1 MKKQEAPQTR
11 RSRGGIPGVQ
21 AGEHVNDL
29 RFDGRVALV
38 TGAGRALGR
47 AHAML
52 LAERGAKVV
61 VNDLGGSPEGIGN
74 DSSPADSVVREITDL
89 GGEAIANADSVADP
103 AGAQAMVA
111 AAVERFGRL
120 DIVINNA
127 GILTVDPFPDVDLD
141 VYQRHLSVH
150 LVGSFNVT
158 KAAWPHFVQQGHG
171 RVLFTVSGGMLG
183 SAGVVSYASGK
194 GGLIGLMRTLAQ
206 VGEPRGITVNSFCPS
221 AFSRLVGNPAIRQ
234 RAGLA
239 AGAEQVARGR
249 GTPEE
254 VVPPAIFLVHESC
267 TVTNEIVA
275 STGTNVSRLFLASTR
290 GYTGAGITPETVRDN
305 WQTVC
310 DEAGYFVPRS
320 TAEYKAITAE
330 LSLNAEP

>member
-1 MKKQEAPQTR
+1 MCTYRVGR
-11 RSRGGIPGVQ
+11 RAGWDRRGWRDAAYRRARNESRLASFR
-21 AGEHVNDL
+21 AGS
-29 RFDGRVALV
+29 RP
-38 TGAGRALGR
+38 RALHG
-47 AHAML
+47 
-52 LAERGAKVV
+52 
-61 VNDLGGSPEGIGN
+61 
-74 DSSPADSVVREITDL
+74 VR
-89 GGEAIANADSVADP
+89 
-103 AGAQAMVA
+103 
-111 AAVERFGRL
+111 
-120 DIVINNA
+120 
-127 GILTVDPFPDVDLD
+127 
-141 VYQRHLSVH
+141 
-150 LVGSFNVT
+150 
-158 KAAWPHFVQQGHG
+158 
-171 RVLFTVSGGMLG
+171 GMLG

-206 VGEPRGITVNSFCPS
+206 VGEPHGITVNSFCPS

-290 GYTGAGITPETVRDN
+290 GYTGAGITPETVRNN
-305 WQTVC
+305 WQTSC

-320 TAEYKAITAE
+320 TAEYKATTAE
-330 LSLNAEP
+330 LSLNSGREL